1 MSDRP
6 YKCPLCHSHF
16 RNESGMKWHVAH
28 RHELPAALDA
38 LGKDYE
44 AKTKSLQEENTQLKQ
59 RVDQIE
65 RELEYTEVA
74 SLKEKA
80 AKLAAN
86 AEIEQLNKDLLKMTI
101 ALAARDVMI
110 QEKLNIPV
118 KDPFNN
124 QGQY

>member
-1 MSDRP
+1 
-6 YKCPLCHSHF
+6 
-16 RNESGMKWHVAH
+16 MKWHIAH
-28 RHELPAALDA
+28 RHEVPAALDA

-44 AKTKSLQEENTQLKQ
+44 AKTSSLQEENIQLKQ
-59 RVDQIE
+59 RVDQLD
-65 RELEYTEVA
+65 RQLADSEVA

-101 ALAARDVMI
+101 KLAARDVMI

-124 QGQY
+124 QGQD

>member
-28 RHELPAALDA
+28 RHEVPAALDA

-44 AKTKSLQEENTQLKQ
+44 AKTRSLQEENTQLKQ

-110 QEKLNIPV
+110 QEKLNIQI

-124 QGQY
+124 QGQD

>member
-28 RHELPAALDA
+28 RHEVPAALDA

-124 QGQY
+124 QGQD

>member
-28 RHELPAALDA
+28 RHEVPAALDA

>member
-1 MSDRP
+1 M
-6 YKCPLCHSHF
+6 
-16 RNESGMKWHVAH
+16 NWHVAH

-124 QGQY
+124 QGQN